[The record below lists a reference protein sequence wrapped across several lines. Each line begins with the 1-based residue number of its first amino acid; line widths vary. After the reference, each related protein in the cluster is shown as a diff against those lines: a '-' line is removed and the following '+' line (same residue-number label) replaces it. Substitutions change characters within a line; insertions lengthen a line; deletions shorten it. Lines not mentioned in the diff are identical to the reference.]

1 MPADENVREVGSAH
15 RLITPLR
22 WPLGT
27 APPTFSDS
35 PFIKLDFQKF
45 FFSTTQE
52 FNGNISSHPLL
63 VGQVNPKHG
72 QWLQ

>member
-35 PFIKLDFQKF
+35 PFIKLDFQEY
-45 FFSTTQE
+45 FSQRRKSLMA
-52 FNGNISSHPLL
+52 IL
-63 VGQVNPKHG
+63 VPILC
-72 QWLQ
+72 W